1 LLFPVF
7 DNFPKFI
14 GKHITSLMQLLLGLG
29 VFPQVRELIRKL
41 VEVLDKL
48 VQELL
53 LVIQTLQVLQELAL
67 NAGS

>member
-1 LLFPVF
+1 
-7 DNFPKFI
+7 
-14 GKHITSLMQLLLGLG
+14 MQLLLGLG
-29 VFPQVRELIRKL
+29 VFPQVRELIREL